1 MAELE
6 PDHRYRLS
14 DSERDEALGNLRV
27 AFEEGRLDIEEHE
40 RRTDSAL
47 QAISNTDLV
56 PLFEDLPRRLVPSA
70 VTSPEPVG
78 PAPAANSPAVPVPRE
93 GEVAENEEDWREEY
107 RREVTRREGR
117 RPNMNGL
124 IFLGGFFFV
133 LWGIPAIAYGS
144 TGALIGWAIFMV
156 VFMVPAVTVATV
168 QGVRRR
174 AENRPEIEE

>member
-14 DSERDEALGNLRV
+14 DTERDEALGNLRV
-27 AFEEGRLDIEEHE
+27 AFEEGRLDAEEHE
-40 RRTDSAL
+40 HRTDATL
-47 QAISNTDLV
+47 RAVSNADLV
-56 PLFEDLPRRLVPSA
+56 PLFEDLPRRLVPGA

-78 PAPAANSPAVPVPRE
+78 PAPVAGSPAVPGPRE
-93 GEVAENEEDWREEY
+93 DKTAESGAEAGAPD
-107 RREVTRREGR
+107 RREGR

-168 QGVRRR
+168 QGLRRR
-174 AENRPEIEE
+174 ADNRPEIEE

>member
-1 MAELE
+1 MAELD

-14 DSERDEALGNLRV
+14 DTERDEALGNLRV
-27 AFEEGRLDIEEHE
+27 AFEEGRLDGEEHG
-40 RRTDSAL
+40 RRTDAAL
-47 QAISNTDLV
+47 RSVSNADLV
-56 PLFEDLPRRLVPSA
+56 PLFEDLPRRLAPSA

-78 PAPAANSPAVPVPRE
+78 PAPAVPGTE
-93 GEVAENEEDWREEY
+93 GAQAAENRPDPDELD
-107 RREVTRREGR
+107 RRERHRREATRDSGR
-117 RPNMNGL
+117 RPSVNGL

-168 QGVRRR
+168 RGLRRR
-174 AENRPEIEE
+174 EDERREIQE